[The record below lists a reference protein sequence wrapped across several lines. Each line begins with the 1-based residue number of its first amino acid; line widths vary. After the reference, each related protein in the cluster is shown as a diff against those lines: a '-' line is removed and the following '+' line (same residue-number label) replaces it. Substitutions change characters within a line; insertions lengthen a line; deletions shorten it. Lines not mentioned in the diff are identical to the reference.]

1 MILWWCISPAL
12 LRRLG
17 FFLFL
22 PTRQWPMDTS
32 PLIFLYFSTL
42 WPTQINTRICRCVHC
57 SYLNYFW
64 TITKCLSNL
73 VLLQDSYKVQ
83 IDLAVL
89 PSQRLCSILYQTIF
103 IIEFI
108 NNIIKFDEKW
118 TKLLSILK
126 RILYLGNSLFQLK
139 VSYWVSFRVQDHSY
153 IHLFRVTSF
162 Y

>member
-1 MILWWCISPAL
+1 MYLMKESNCSVIGGQKGYDLAKYSDINLTSRSSISYLYLTQLISYDSLIVKQGL
-12 LRRLG
+12 LNIYL
-17 FFLFL
+17 
-22 PTRQWPMDTS
+22 
-32 PLIFLYFSTL
+32 
-42 WPTQINTRICRCVHC
+42 TQIAKFTF
-57 SYLNYFW
+57 Y
-64 TITKCLSNL
+64 
-73 VLLQDSYKVQ
+73 
-83 IDLAVL
+83 
-89 PSQRLCSILYQTIF
+89 F